1 MFDTKSD
8 VGYARSANLTV
19 GNNTQVT
26 ALVDMQGFSA
36 LTALVNTNTI
46 TASGAGITFKLQH
59 SDSTV
64 AGTFGDCTADEVI
77 GSVTPVGADTDDD
90 RLMGTVG
97 YRGNKRYVRLA
108 AVGTASTNGVLNV
121 IFARS
126 RGGAAKPV
134 APTFA
139 LTAAT

>member
-46 TASGAGITFKLQH
+46 TAFGAGITFKLQH

-64 AGTFGDCTADEVI
+64 AGTFADCTADEVI
-77 GSVTPVGADTDDD
+77 GSVTPVGADADDD

-108 AVGTASTNGVLNV
+108 AVGTASTNGILNV

-126 RGGAAKPV
+126 RGGASQPV